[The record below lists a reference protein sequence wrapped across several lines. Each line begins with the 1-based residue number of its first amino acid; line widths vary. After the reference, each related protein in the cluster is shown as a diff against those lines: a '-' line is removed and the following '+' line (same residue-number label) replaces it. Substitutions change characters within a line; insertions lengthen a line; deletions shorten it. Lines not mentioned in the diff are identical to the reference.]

1 MFNTVLIANRGEIAC
16 RAIRTLKRLGITSVA
31 VYSDADKNAEHV
43 KQADIALALG
53 GEKASDSYLKIALA
67 GSRGS
72 APCAFPPSTERNRQ
86 MKYLRKLIAACALLA
101 MLCPALAEE
110 TTYEPLPWLDSTG
123 RKLLAAPYLPNP
135 DCYLPDQG
143 GYHDDSLDIRVETS
157 YWTQDI
163 ERVDEPGEGTT
174 TVMAVYV
181 KITDPTQIRTALA
194 FPYPSKNTVRVE
206 RMAKQNNAVLAINGD
221 YFIYHSE
228 GIVYRNTHR
237 LRELPREYRDT
248 MIIDTE
254 GGMHIIQGT
263 THQKWQDYL
272 ENGGTVAH
280 TFCFGPGLVIDGVV
294 RDEFDS
300 RMDNGPKTLAQRMIF
315 GQITPMEFVILC
327 TEGPESQ
334 SPKSIGFDLWGAAK
348 LAGAFG
354 LQNAY
359 NLDGGSSCTVVLNN
373 EKINSPSNPKRREV
387 GDCIYFATLIPNE

>member
-1 MFNTVLIANRGEIAC
+1 
-16 RAIRTLKRLGITSVA
+16 
-31 VYSDADKNAEHV
+31 
-43 KQADIALALG
+43 
-53 GEKASDSYLKIALA
+53 
-67 GSRGS
+67 
-72 APCAFPPSTERNRQ
+72 
-86 MKYLRKLIAACALLA
+86 
-101 MLCPALAEE
+101 
-110 TTYEPLPWLDSTG
+110 
-123 RKLLAAPYLPNP
+123 
-135 DCYLPDQG
+135 
-143 GYHDDSLDIRVETS
+143 
-157 YWTQDI
+157 
-163 ERVDEPGEGTT
+163 
-174 TVMAVYV
+174 
-181 KITDPTQIRTALA
+181 
-194 FPYPSKNTVRVE
+194 
-206 RMAKQNNAVLAINGD
+206 
-221 YFIYHSE
+221 
-228 GIVYRNTHR
+228 
-237 LRELPREYRDT
+237 

-272 ENGGTVAH
+272 KNGGTVAH

-334 SPKSIGFDLWGAAK
+334 SPKSIGFDLCGAAK

>member
-1 MFNTVLIANRGEIAC
+1 M
-16 RAIRTLKRLGITSVA
+16 S
-31 VYSDADKNAEHV
+31 
-43 KQADIALALG
+43 
-53 GEKASDSYLKIALA
+53 
-67 GSRGS
+67 
-72 APCAFPPSTERNRQ
+72 
-86 MKYLRKLIAACALLA
+86 
-101 MLCPALAEE
+101 
-110 TTYEPLPWLDSTG
+110 
-123 RKLLAAPYLPNP
+123 
-135 DCYLPDQG
+135 
-143 GYHDDSLDIRVETS
+143 
-157 YWTQDI
+157 
-163 ERVDEPGEGTT
+163 
-174 TVMAVYV
+174 
-181 KITDPTQIRTALA
+181 
-194 FPYPSKNTVRVE
+194 
-206 RMAKQNNAVLAINGD
+206 KQNNAVLAIYCD

-272 ENGGTVAH
+272 EPGGTVAH

-348 LAGAFG
+348 LAGALG
-354 LQNAY
+354 LQNAD
-359 NLDGGSSCTVVLNN
+359 NLDGGSSSTVVLNY
-373 EKINSPSNPKRREV
+373 EKINSPSNTKRREV

>member
-1 MFNTVLIANRGEIAC
+1 
-16 RAIRTLKRLGITSVA
+16 
-31 VYSDADKNAEHV
+31 
-43 KQADIALALG
+43 
-53 GEKASDSYLKIALA
+53 
-67 GSRGS
+67 
-72 APCAFPPSTERNRQ
+72 

-123 RKLLAAPYLPNP
+123 RKLLAAPYLPNL

>member
-1 MFNTVLIANRGEIAC
+1 MAGQHGQKTPC
-16 RAIRTLKRLGITSVA
+16 RAVS
-31 VYSDADKNAEHV
+31 AES
-43 KQADIALALG
+43 G
-53 GEKASDSYLKIALA
+53 
-67 GSRGS
+67 
-72 APCAFPPSTERNRQ
+72 
-86 MKYLRKLIAACALLA
+86 LR
-101 MLCPALAEE
+101 
-110 TTYEPLPWLDSTG
+110 
-123 RKLLAAPYLPNP
+123 
-135 DCYLPDQG
+135 LPDQG

-300 RMDNGPKTLAQRMIF
+300 RMDNGPKTLAQRMILRTDYPD
-315 GQITPMEFVILC
+315 GVRHPLHRRP
-327 TEGPESQ
+327 GKPKPEVHR
-334 SPKSIGFDLWGAAK
+334 F
-348 LAGAFG
+348 
-354 LQNAY
+354 
-359 NLDGGSSCTVVLNN
+359 
-373 EKINSPSNPKRREV
+373 
-387 GDCIYFATLIPNE
+387 

>member
-1 MFNTVLIANRGEIAC
+1 
-16 RAIRTLKRLGITSVA
+16 
-31 VYSDADKNAEHV
+31 
-43 KQADIALALG
+43 
-53 GEKASDSYLKIALA
+53 
-67 GSRGS
+67 
-72 APCAFPPSTERNRQ
+72 

-194 FPYPSKNTVRVE
+194 SPYPSKNTERVE
-206 RMAKQNNAVLAINGD
+206 RMASRNNAVLAINGD

-315 GQITPMEFVILC
+315 GQITPMEFVILAQKARKVKARNPSASTC
-327 TEGPESQ
+327 GARQ
-334 SPKSIGFDLWGAAK
+334 SWRARSACRTPTTSMAVPPAPW
-348 LAGAFG
+348 
-354 LQNAY
+354 Y
-359 NLDGGSSCTVVLNN
+359 
-373 EKINSPSNPKRREV
+373 
-387 GDCIYFATLIPNE
+387 